1 MEIDGWFLGSEINPE
16 RRFAEYPQTTRP
28 RRNGTLACAFDPE
41 LVPEASPTVGPGR
54 GGKAAGPRRLPRGDA
69 VGHAGRRA
77 RQEGP
82 DPAADSSPNTPRY
95 LAFKAATFKPRNS
108 SIART
113 TAGSID
119 AVPFSGCLPQLH
131 GLCLAGKASAD
142 AGLWP
147 GMRRARSAKICPF
160 PHEQSE
166 QLMST
171 GRCPDL
177 PPFRLPLF
185 LDRDHFR
192 RGPKLGCPVPQVDY
206 HALISERK
214 NRQLARLFCLGWSRK
229 RCEFI
234 RHVTTF
240 TS

>member
-1 MEIDGWFLGSEINPE
+1 MWDRERACESRTKSFGCGNLLRWPMEIDGWFLGSEINPE
-16 RRFAEYPQTTRP
+16 RRFAEDPQTARP

-95 LAFKAATFKPRNS
+95 LAFKAATFRPRNS

-131 GLCLAGKASAD
+131 GRFSV
-142 AGLWP
+142 WP
-147 GMRRARSAKICPF
+147 GKQVRTPGCGPGCEEHDRPRLARSR
-160 PHEQSE
+160 
-166 QLMST
+166 T
-171 GRCPDL
+171 GR
-177 PPFRLPLF
+177 
-185 LDRDHFR
+185 
-192 RGPKLGCPVPQVDY
+192 V
-206 HALISERK
+206 S
-214 NRQLARLFCLGWSRK
+214 S
-229 RCEFI
+229 
-234 RHVTTF
+234 
-240 TS
+240 